1 MSRRTLRVSLGILA
15 AAAVLTL
22 ATPARAAFYIPG
34 FDPEFDG
41 SVLFRIGDACLL
53 LSDGTYSVATHP
65 ECQVDMVS
73 AAVFDTNA
81 PSVVYT
87 GSQLNVAF
95 DVVIAGNELTEL
107 LTQLFTELGP
117 LGDPIVCAGDS
128 CADLEFFT
136 GCGFT
141 EDPCEPLAT
150 LAFDST
156 FLRDGYRLIRQ
167 PDGAP
172 EPGTLGLIFGAVGAA
187 WLARR
192 RKAAA

>member
-1 MSRRTLRVSLGILA
+1 
-15 AAAVLTL
+15 LTL

-41 SVLFRIGDACLL
+41 SALFQIGNDCLL
-53 LSDGTYSVATHP
+53 NSDGTYAATGA
-65 ECQVDMVS
+65 CSIDMIF
-73 AAVFDTNA
+73 ADMFDTNF
-81 PSVVYT
+81 PLVHYT
-87 GSQLNVAF
+87 SGLQTGIAF
-95 DVVIAGNELTEL
+95 EVVIAGNELTQFS
-107 LTQLFTELGP
+107 TS
-117 LGDPIVCAGDS
+117 DPILES
-128 CADLEFFT
+128 CVGEFCTFADLQFFT
-136 GCGFT
+136 GCGFIIG
-141 EDPCEPLAT
+141 ESCEPLAT

-156 FLRDGYRLIRQ
+156 VLRDGYRLIRQ